1 MRISDVAWELVEA
14 ALCTRLT
21 NFRDCPTRLES
32 GILCAEPK
40 GTQNNKPTD
49 TTMTE
54 SYVQNQI
61 VVSQPNEIV
70 RLDVWLETYELVAN
84 CDKSSCLLFKRIAD
98 VKGAA

>member
-32 GILCAEPK
+32 GILCAKPK

-61 VVSQPNEIV
+61 VVCQSNETV
-70 RLDVWLETYELVAN
+70 RLDV
-84 CDKSSCLLFKRIAD
+84 R
-98 VKGAA
+98 